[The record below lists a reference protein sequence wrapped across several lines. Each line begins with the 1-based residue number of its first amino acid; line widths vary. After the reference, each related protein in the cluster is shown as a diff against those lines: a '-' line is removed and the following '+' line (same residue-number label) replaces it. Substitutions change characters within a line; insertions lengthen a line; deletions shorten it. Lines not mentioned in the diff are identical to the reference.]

1 MEQTE
6 QRLLVLHARPGDEAA
21 LSGGLIARSVQ
32 DGATVTVVTATR
44 GEAAPVLPADL
55 RYLQAASD
63 ELASFRAG
71 ETAQAMIALGGVEHR
86 FLGGAGARE
95 PGSAVHRYRE
105 GGAGAAGPAGAAGSA
120 AAAGDAVA
128 GEAPAAG
135 DAAGTLAGTLAAAAP
150 EQVAADVFAL
160 IQELR
165 PHAIVTDGTDLVT
178 ASPDA
183 ARLRAA
189 LQLAWRWCQQRE
201 DAWTPLTVFAVE
213 QPRGALQRQARLLG
227 QRGLRAPR
235 PRGGVPD
242 RLISVAF
249 DVRAVRPAAAAA
261 LACYRSRF
269 AVAGGVVTD
278 AAGVS
283 RLLPAYVYLR
293 EIGAA
298 ARYAPG
304 GVAPGP
310 VQDWVPLAAAA
321 PGAWFEPPAMSRGAR
336 LLEFALLAAFGLLTG
351 AIGTAVHRSTWY
363 SGGAWGTGAAV
374 PLGLIVAALV
384 CFATVLSLRLARR
397 RALAFTYAVGVF
409 VAVAILALP
418 SPGGSALIV
427 ADWRGVVW
435 MYVVPILTVLLSVL
449 GRPPARR

>member
-44 GEAAPVLPADL
+44 GEAEPVLPADL

-105 GGAGAAGPAGAAGSA
+105 GGAGAAGPADAG
-120 AAAGDAVA
+120 GDAVT
-128 GEAPAAG
+128 GVAPAAG
-135 DAAGTLAGTLAAAAP
+135 DVAGTLAGTLAAAAP
-150 EQVAADVFAL
+150 ERVAADVFAL

-183 ARLRAA
+183 TRLRSA

-201 DAWTPLTVFAVE
+201 DAWTPLTIFAVE

-269 AVAGGVVTD
+269 AVADGVVTD
-278 AAGVS
+278 VAGVS

-351 AIGTAVHRSTWY
+351 AIGTAVHRSAWY

-384 CFATVLSLRLARR
+384 CFVTVLSLRLARR